1 MTRRSSLEP
10 PSRSLSPAE
19 LGDFLRA
26 PPPAFLDALV
36 KQRVGDV
43 LEQRRAALAGQ
54 RADAERPSASEH
66 DEHLP
71 RSPAISSSAISSS
84 AISSSAI
91 SSSAISTAEAW
102 TYALGFLAYGAQLA
116 DGVAR
121 MVWRAMTG

>member
-1 MTRRSSLEP
+1 MTRPKRLEQ

-36 KQRVGDV
+36 KQRVGQV
-43 LEQRRAALAGQ
+43 LEQRRVALAGQ
-54 RADAERPSASEH
+54 RADARRPWPSQR
-66 DEHLP
+66 DEPLP
-71 RSPAISSSAISSS
+71 SSPALDT
-84 AISSSAI
+84 
-91 SSSAISTAEAW
+91 STLHTLEAW

-121 MVWRAMTG
+121 MIWRAMTG

>member
-1 MTRRSSLEP
+1 MTRRSLEP

-26 PPPAFLDALV
+26 PPPAFLNALV

-54 RADAERPSASEH
+54 RADAERPSARQH

-71 RSPAISSSAISSS
+71 RSPALSSSALSSP
-84 AISSSAI
+84 ALSSP
-91 SSSAISTAEAW
+91 AISTAEAW